1 MSAKQSFDKISQ
13 ENKELKVYIVQIN
26 KQFQQLQQQQL
37 NSSTLNKPKKYKKV
51 VIEQES
57 ENESEIESEQ
67 ESDVENETV
76 KETEQIKK
84 PEKKENLSRTC
95 STT

>member
-13 ENKELKVYIVQIN
+13 ENKELKAYVVQIN
-26 KQFQQLQQQQL
+26 KHFQQLQQQQL
-37 NSSTLNKPKKYKKV
+37 NSSTLSKIKKYKKV
-51 VIEQES
+51 VLEEES

-84 PEKKENLSRTC
+84 PPKKENLSRTC